1 MTKDQIDAML
11 ERVRSWPP
19 ERQEDA
25 ARLLRAM
32 EAEGHSPYVLSADEL
47 ADLRMALEEV
57 ARGEIASSEDVDAVF
72 RRHGE

>member
-1 MTKDQIDAML
+1 MTKDQIDAIL

-32 EAEGHSPYVLSADEL
+32 EAEGHSQYVLSADEL
-47 ADLRMALEEV
+47 TDLRMALEEV
-57 ARGEIASSEDVDAVF
+57 ARGEIASSEDVVF
-72 RRHGE
+72 RHHGE